1 MKTNVGGMDR
11 LARIA
16 IGALLIVL
24 TLLGTI
30 GAWGWIGIVPL
41 ATGLLRTCPAYSILG
56 FNTCSTKN
64 KA

>member
-1 MKTNVGGMDR
+1 MKTNIGGIDR
-11 LARIA
+11 IARIA

-56 FNTCSTKN
+56 FNTCPLQQK
-64 KA
+64 

>member
-11 LARIA
+11 IARIA

-56 FNTCSTKN
+56 FNTCPLQQK
-64 KA
+64 

>member
-1 MKTNVGGMDR
+1 MKTNIGGMDR
-11 LARIA
+11 IARIA

-56 FNTCSTKN
+56 FNTCPLQQK
-64 KA
+64 